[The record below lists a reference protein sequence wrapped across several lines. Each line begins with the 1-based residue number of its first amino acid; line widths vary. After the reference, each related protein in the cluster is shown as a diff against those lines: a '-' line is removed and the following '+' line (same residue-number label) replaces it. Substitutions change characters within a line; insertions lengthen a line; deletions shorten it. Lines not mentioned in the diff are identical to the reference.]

1 MNKTLTKLELLSQK
15 GNTHKVDTN
24 ISVNF
29 MDAFGVADVFGTRYT
44 LKTPEDFLHRISVLG
59 VNTKGA
65 VYQNK
70 SWVLSN
76 DKQEVVEVVISEIVP
91 EIIPTEEAVVH
102 VETPITEEPVIV
114 EEIAVATL
122 PTLNTAWI
130 STLKNNK
137 QDKEALDKYASETFS
152 IALNQS
158 NTLKNMIKD
167 LETQLSKLAFSN

>member
-15 GNTHKVDTN
+15 GNTHRVDTN

-76 DKQEVVEVVISEIVP
+76 DKQEVVAPEVVP
-91 EIIPTEEAVVH
+91 EISPTEEVVH

-114 EEIAVATL
+114 EEITVPTL
-122 PTLNTAWI
+122 PTLNTTWI

-158 NTLKNMIKD
+158 NSLKNMIKD
-167 LETQLSKLAFSN
+167 LETQFSKLAFSN